1 MSDPTDFF
9 THDIRV
15 GSITRAEPF
24 PEARQ
29 PAYKLWIDL
38 GDEIGV
44 KTSSARLTDLYRAVD
59 LIGRQVVCVV
69 SFPARKIG
77 PFMSEVLILGV
88 DTARG
93 VVLLQPDDKVEDGQ
107 RIF

>member
-1 MSDPTDFF
+1 MSDPSDFF

-29 PAYKLWIDL
+29 PAYKLWVDF
-38 GDEIGV
+38 GVEIGV
-44 KTSSARLTDLYRAVD
+44 KTSSARLTELYRAAD
-59 LIGRQVVCVV
+59 LVGRQVVCVV

-88 DTARG
+88 DTERG
-93 VVLLQPDDKVEDGQ
+93 VVLLQPDQTVEDGEK
-107 RIF
+107 IF

>member
-1 MSDPTDFF
+1 MSDPSDFF

-24 PEARQ
+24 PQARQ
-29 PAYKLWIDL
+29 PAYKLWVDL

-44 KTSSARLTDLYRAVD
+44 KTSSARLTDLYGVAD
-59 LIGRQVVCVV
+59 LVGRQVVCVV

-77 PFMSEVLILGV
+77 PFMSEVLVLGV
-88 DTARG
+88 DTERG

-107 RIF
+107 KIF